1 MNHPRRAVLTIARY
15 TLLEA
20 LRNRLL
26 WVLGALALG
35 AVGIAGFLHEL
46 ALTES
51 RELQAALLAAMLR
64 LAAVFVMAVF
74 VVTSMVREA
83 QDKGQEL
90 LLAMALPRAAYLF
103 GKLAGYAA
111 LAVPPALLSGA
122 LMLACA
128 PPHGTAQAAM
138 WTLSLLCELWLVA
151 GFALLCGITFTHAL
165 PALAAALSFYLLARM
180 AGSLQLMAANP
191 MRPQDSSQRWFGM
204 GVDAIAALLPKL
216 DLYTRTDW
224 LVYGTGGWPDLAA
237 IAAQTAIYL
246 ALLCA
251 AALFDLYRRAL

>member
-1 MNHPRRAVLTIARY
+1 MNALHPVLTIARY

-26 WVLGALALG
+26 WVLAALALG
-35 AVGIAGFLHEL
+35 AVGIAGFLQEL

-64 LAAVFVMAVF
+64 LAAVFVVAVF

-111 LAVPPALLSGA
+111 LAALPALLSGA

-128 PPHGTAQAAM
+128 PAQGGAQQAAL

-151 GFALLCGITFTHAL
+151 GFSLLCGITFTHAL

-180 AGSLQLMAANP
+180 AGSLQLMAAHP
-191 MRPQDSSQRWFGM
+191 ARPRDTSQHWFGM

-216 DLYTRTDW
+216 DLYTRTEW

-246 ALLCA
+246 ALLCG